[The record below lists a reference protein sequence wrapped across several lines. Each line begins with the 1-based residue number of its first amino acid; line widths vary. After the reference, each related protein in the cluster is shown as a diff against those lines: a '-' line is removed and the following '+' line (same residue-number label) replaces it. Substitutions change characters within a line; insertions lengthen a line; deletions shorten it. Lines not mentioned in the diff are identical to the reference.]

1 MIRRCAGALVLAL
14 LSSAAAA
21 QGVPP
26 EIIAA
31 MESEAAAS
39 RNAVSAARS
48 GMHGNALLAERQAL
62 SARERGNATLAAIV
76 VDGVARY
83 PAQANEIVAA
93 AVARA
98 PEARDSVVTAVQ
110 RAYPTLTVQTVSA
123 VPERRAESGRSSLS
137 RERRS
142 APAAASP
149 ALPPDVMAA
158 LQRATRPAPDGAKAV
173 AGATGNQ
180 PLAQQFAGHD
190 QRQVTAAVSAAVV
203 TAIAQY
209 PDRTREIV
217 STAVALAPQA
227 RDAVVMQASASYPA
241 FAEAILTGAGSPSV
255 LGPEPETRRSKR
267 REQIGPEEMWDPI
280 ETVNR
285 GVFAVNDVFDQYLLR
300 PVAWVYSYAPD
311 PMKRS
316 VRNFFTNLASPALF
330 GNDLLQAELTDAA
343 VTVGRFLIN
352 TTVGVGGL
360 FDPATSFG
368 LEAHHADFGQTMHV
382 YGVGPGPYLVLPIF
396 GPSTLRD
403 GVGLVGDTAM
413 RPETWLAPQVATL
426 ASGAAQGIVL
436 RESLLKPLDDLRAN
450 SLDYYAALRSAYYQT
465 RVARLNRKVTAFQ
478 GGAAAPSGPTP
489 SSTETDKL
497 FDEAK

>member
-1 MIRRCAGALVLAL
+1 MIGRCAGALVLVL

-39 RNAVSAARS
+39 RNAVNAARS
-48 GMHGNALLAERQAL
+48 GMHGNVLLAERQAQ
-62 SARERGNATLAAIV
+62 SARQRGNAALAAIV

-83 PAQANEIVAA
+83 PTQANEIVAA

-110 RAYPTLTVQTVSA
+110 RAYPTFTVQTASA
-123 VPERRAESGRSSLS
+123 APARTETGRPAPP
-137 RERRS
+137 RERRN
-142 APAAASP
+142 APAAAP
-149 ALPPDVMAA
+149 ALPSDVMAE

-180 PLAQQFAGHD
+180 QLAQQFAGHD
-190 QRQVTAAVSAAVV
+190 QRQVTTAVSAAVV

-227 RDAVVMQASASYPA
+227 RDSVVMQASASYPA
-241 FAEAILTGAGSPSV
+241 FAEAILTGAGSPSL

-267 REQIGPEEMWDPI
+267 REQVGPEEMWDPI
-280 ETVNR
+280 EPVNR
-285 GVFAVNDVFDQYLLR
+285 GIFAVNDVFDQYLLR

-330 GNDLLQAELTDAA
+330 GNDLLQAELTDAT

-368 LEAHHADFGQTMHV
+368 LEAHHADFGQTLHV
-382 YGVGPGPYLVLPIF
+382 YGLGPGPYLVLPIF

-478 GGAAAPSGPTP
+478 GGSAAPSGPTP